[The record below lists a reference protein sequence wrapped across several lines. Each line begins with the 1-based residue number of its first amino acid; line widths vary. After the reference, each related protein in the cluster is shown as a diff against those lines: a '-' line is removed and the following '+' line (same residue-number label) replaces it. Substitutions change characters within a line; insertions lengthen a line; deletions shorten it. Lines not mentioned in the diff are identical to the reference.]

1 MILAAAQEI
10 LKHLRHT
17 GSSSTARTLMP
28 TGNWSLTLPTAASLS
43 SGLIETGRE
52 THPPNNID
60 PKHGKKSR
68 RKNTL
73 LLVFLA
79 EQQ

>member
-28 TGNWSLTLPTAASLS
+28 TGNWFLTPLPNGAGVEQNSKRRSRL
-43 SGLIETGRE
+43 SGLRSLPSIAAAR
-52 THPPNNID
+52 I
-60 PKHGKKSR
+60 
-68 RKNTL
+68 L
-73 LLVFLA
+73 
-79 EQQ
+79 